1 MFRLFSLILIIAL
14 SVSGSASAQKKSDT
28 LFGEWVPVRE
38 NTVSFDKIVFYPD
51 GLLNIV
57 NENAKM
63 LGGYKITSRSGS
75 YLEGQMHSGR
85 WGRTIQGPSF
95 TVVFKDSRTMVLNIF
110 QGNKTKS
117 YDLKKMED
125 IKYGIIPARD

>member
-28 LFGEWVPVRE
+28 LFGEWVPVSE

-75 YLEGQMHSGR
+75 YLEGQMAFRALGKNDTR
-85 WGRTIQGPSF
+85 PLVYGSF
-95 TVVFKDSRTMVLNIF
+95 
-110 QGNKTKS
+110 
-117 YDLKKMED
+117 
-125 IKYGIIPARD
+125 